1 MGDLE
6 HHTSIAGTQLTDLL
20 KVIILQFPHLLLLGQ
35 KGLEALPLLFIEL
48 QLLQLLLQGLQ
59 VGPVPK
65 WGAQVNTGI
74 REAHPKERS
83 CCGELQRWGQRES

>member
-59 VGPVPK
+59 VGPHLLP
-65 WGAQVNTGI
+65 N
-74 REAHPKERS
+74 
-83 CCGELQRWGQRES
+83 L